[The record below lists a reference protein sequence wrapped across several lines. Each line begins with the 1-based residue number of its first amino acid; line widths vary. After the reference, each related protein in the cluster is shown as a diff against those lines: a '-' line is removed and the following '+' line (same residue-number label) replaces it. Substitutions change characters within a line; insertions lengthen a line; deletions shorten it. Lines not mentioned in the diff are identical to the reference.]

1 MKTLLIL
8 FISLISL
15 NSLHSQTEEDY
26 FNYLEGYYNAF
37 SQKNIE
43 DILNYFPK
51 NNITF
56 GTKKGLKKDDLRK
69 FLNTTLKNVQN
80 ATYNLDRSS
89 LLVEGKEIKT
99 ISINCNSYFSITNKN
114 EIENKSSSSIEI
126 FKINKEMQIVSYT
139 YKEMPIKEINWILVE
154 GGPRGDFNISE
165 TEVTFAQFDKFCE
178 ETGYDKPI
186 DEGWVRGNRP
196 VINVNVEDA
205 NKFCEWLSEKTG
217 RVIRLPEEDEW
228 EFAARG
234 GNKSNGY
241 EYSGSDNLDNVGW
254 YDDNSGNKTHEVGT
268 KKPNELGI
276 YDMSGNVWEWAG
288 TEGDIRGGS
297 WADFS
302 HNCSVSSRSA
312 LNPANRD
319 NALGFRVLQNSR

>member
-1 MKTLLIL
+1 MKNLLFLITL
-8 FISLISL
+8 FIIGCSSGDKKVDSYLNKYEEVVKKWESKGSNSQFTLSDISEMNSSNLELLNEANKLKGNETWSDAQLSRFSDLTLRFTKMLTNSFGSGMGDLDKSLKDL
-15 NSLHSQTEEDY
+15 DK
-26 FNYLEGYYNAF
+26 A
-37 SQKNIE
+37 
-43 DILNYFPK
+43 
-51 NNITF
+51 
-56 GTKKGLKKDDLRK
+56 TKD
-69 FLNTTLKNVQN
+69 F
-80 ATYNLDRSS
+80 
-89 LLVEGKEIKT
+89 E
-99 ISINCNSYFSITNKN
+99 
-114 EIENKSSSSIEI
+114 
-126 FKINKEMQIVSYT
+126 KEMQIVSYT

-165 TEVTFAQFDKFCE
+165 TEITFAQFDKFCE
-178 ETGYDKPI
+178 ETGYSKPYDK
-186 DEGWVRGNRP
+186 GWGRGTRP
-196 VINVNVEDA
+196 VKNVNVEDA

-288 TEGDIRGGS
+288 TKGYIRGGS
-297 WADFS
+297 LSDDS
-302 HNCSVSSRSA
+302 NLCSVSSRID
-312 LNPANRD
+312 LNPEDSYNF
-319 NALGFRVLQNSR
+319 LGFRVLQNSR